1 MLFKYFDKGNIREV
15 NYFKFCADIDRPQDM
30 FPEYVAK
37 NPKPEVHLMYGQL
50 GVSTSEDVLN
60 VLLKAYMDKGNVDE
74 VNYYDFCEDVDSSD
88 ALFNVGRGY
97 NHSFDYYPKTR
108 PRPTGVDIKKD
119 KPDDVDD
126 VVAKLRQHCKE
137 QRTRI
142 SEFFR
147 DFDKLRSGY
156 ITEAQFR
163 IGLNMSKIV
172 LSGSYSKRFN
182 FYQ

>member
-1 MLFKYFDKGNIREV
+1 LN
-15 NYFKFCADIDRPQDM
+15 
-30 FPEYVAK
+30 
-37 NPKPEVHLMYGQL
+37 QL

-74 VNYYDFCEDVDSSD
+74 VNYFDFCEDVDNSD
-88 ALFNVGRGY
+88 ALFKVGRGY
-97 NHSFDYYPKTR
+97 NHSFNLYPKTR
-108 PRPTGVDIKKD
+108 PRLTGIDIKRD

-126 VVAKLRQHCKE
+126 IVAKLRQHCKE

-172 LSGSYSKRFN
+172 LSSNEFRLIAD
-182 FYQ
+182 